1 MIIQKGDSVME
12 NREMVIGG
20 LQAIVTQLSQQA
32 DQHVIQSRIFASEGF
47 SKLADKY
54 ASHADEE
61 RGYVKQCI
69 DRLLDLG
76 CEVKLE
82 AKKEAPVCK
91 DPVEWIKYDL
101 QVSKDGLA
109 GLAPIVEASRTDYST
124 YDILV
129 KYYQDEE
136 EDLYWSEQQL
146 AIIDCI
152 GKENWL
158 IKQM

>member
-1 MIIQKGDSVME
+1 MK
-12 NREMVIGG
+12 NREMVLGG
-20 LQAIVTQLSQQA
+20 LQAIVTQLAQQA

-47 SKLADKY
+47 FKLADKY
-54 ASHADEE
+54 AEHAEEE

-76 CEVKLE
+76 CDVKLE
-82 AKKEAPVCK
+82 AKAEAPVCK

-109 GLAPIVEASRTDYST
+109 GLAPIIEEARGDFST

-136 EDLYWSEQQL
+136 EDMYWSEQQL
-146 AIIDCI
+146 AMIECI

-158 IKQM
+158 VQQL

>member
-1 MIIQKGDSVME
+1 ME
-12 NREMVIGG
+12 NKNIVYEG
-20 LQAIVTQLSQQA
+20 LQTIVTQLAQQA
-32 DQHVIQSRIFASEGF
+32 DGHVILASVFAAEGF
-47 SKLADKY
+47 SKLAEKY
-54 ASHADEE
+54 TEHAAEE

-82 AKKEAPVCK
+82 AKPEGTVCK

-101 QVSKDGLA
+101 QVSKNGLA
-109 GLAPIVEASRTDYST
+109 GLKPIIEAARNDYST

-136 EDLYWSEQQL
+136 EDMYWGEQQL
-146 AIIDCI
+146 ELMECI
-152 GKENWL
+152 GKANWL
-158 IKQM
+158 AQQV